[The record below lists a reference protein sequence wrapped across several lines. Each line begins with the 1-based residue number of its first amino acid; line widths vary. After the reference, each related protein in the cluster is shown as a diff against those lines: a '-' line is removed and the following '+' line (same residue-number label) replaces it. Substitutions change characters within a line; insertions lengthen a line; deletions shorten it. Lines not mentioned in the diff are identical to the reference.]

1 MAAPLVAAAAGMAA
15 KYLAKRQ
22 GKQQIKKADKEAVK
36 ANRESGSLSD
46 RVTGTRKAKDYKENG
61 KDSTTKE
68 ISGEM
73 RFREPR
79 QRSEDEYITDYGR
92 TPRMS
97 DDMKKGGKVKH
108 YRDGGIYTADMGQ
121 PPQDIDGG
129 SAPPKAPAKP
139 KAPPKPKAPAKPKK
153 PAEQKSYAKG
163 GSIDGCAV
171 RGKTKCKIY

>member
-22 GKQQIKKADKEAVK
+22 GKQQIKKADKEAIK
-36 ANRESGSLSD
+36 KNRESGSISE
-46 RVTGTRKAKDYKENG
+46 RVTGTRAAKDYKENA

-79 QRSEDEYITDYGR
+79 QRSDNDYITDYGR

-97 DDMKKGGKVKH
+97 DDMKKGGKIKGF
-108 YRDGGIYTADMGQ
+108 RDGGIYTADMGQ

-139 KAPPKPKAPAKPKK
+139 KAPVKPKASPKPAKPVEVKK
-153 PAEQKSYAKG
+153 AKG
-163 GSIDGCAV
+163 GSIDGIAQ
-171 RGKTKCKIY
+171 RGKTNCKIR